1 MLIVK
6 EISKLEALIQK
17 EKKEGKKIGLVPT
30 MGALHEGHLS
40 LVKKAGEETD
50 YVVVSIFVNP
60 TQFNDLNDL
69 EKYPR
74 KEDQDLKLLE
84 KTSCNIVFTPEVKTM
99 YPEPDT
105 RNFDFGK
112 LGEVMEGAFRTGHF
126 NGVAQIVSRLFS
138 IVKPDVAFF
147 GMKDFQQIAII
158 RSMVKQLK
166 LPVEIVSCPVIRDN
180 DGLAKSSRN
189 ERLTKEQRENAPW
202 IYHVLKEAQSKV
214 QTMTVP
220 ELKDWVVSEI
230 NKNSGLKTQ
239 YFEVVDSETLMPVE
253 NWNQTK
259 DRTGCV
265 AVFCGDIRL
274 IDDITL

>member
-50 YVVVSIFVNP
+50 YVVVSIFLNP
-60 TQFNDLNDL
+60 TQFNDPNDL
-69 EKYPR
+69 KKYPR
-74 KEDQDLKLLE
+74 NLGNDLKLLE
-84 KTSCNIVFTPEVKTM
+84 TSSCSVVFTPEVKTM

-105 RNFDFGK
+105 RHFDFGK
-112 LGEVMEGAFRTGHF
+112 LGKVMEGAFRTGHF
-126 NGVAQIVSRLFS
+126 NGVAQIVSKLFT

-147 GMKDFQQIAII
+147 GMKDFQQVAII
-158 RSMVKQLK
+158 RSMVKQLD
-166 LPVEIVSCPVIRDN
+166 LPVKIVSCPVVRDN

-189 ERLTKEQRENAPW
+189 VRLSKEQRENAPW
-202 IYHVLKEAQSKV
+202 IYHVLKEARKKV
-214 QTMTVP
+214 QKMSVQ
-220 ELKDWVVSEI
+220 ELKDWVITEI
-230 NKNSGLKTQ
+230 NKNLCLHTQ
-239 YFEVVDSETLMPVE
+239 YFEIVDSNTLMPVE
-253 NWNQTK
+253 SWNQTK
-259 DRTGCV
+259 DITGCV

>member
-6 EISKLEALIQK
+6 EISKLEAFIQK
-17 EKKEGKKIGLVPT
+17 EKNEGKKIGLVPT

-60 TQFNDLNDL
+60 TQFNDPNDL
-69 EKYPR
+69 KKYPR
-74 KEDQDLKLLE
+74 KVDQDLKLLE
-84 KTSCNIVFTPEVKTM
+84 TSSCQIVFIPEIKTM

-105 RNFDFGK
+105 RHFDFGM

-126 NGVAQIVSRLFS
+126 NGVAQIVSKLFA
-138 IVKPDVAFF
+138 IVKPDIAFF

-166 LPVEIVSCPVIRDN
+166 LPVKIVSCPVVRDS

-189 ERLTKEQRENAPW
+189 VRLSKEQRESAPW
-202 IYHVLKEAQSKV
+202 IYKVLKEARSKV
-214 QTMTVP
+214 SIMNVQ
-220 ELKDWVVSEI
+220 ELKSWVESEI
-230 NKNSGLKTQ
+230 NKNLYLKTQ
-239 YFEVVDSETLMPVE
+239 YFEIVDSETLMPVE
-253 NWNQTK
+253 TWNQTN

-274 IDDITL
+274 IDEITL

>member
-253 NWNQTK
+253 NWNKTK

>member
-6 EISKLEALIQK
+6 EISELEALIQK

-40 LVKKAGEETD
+40 LVEKAGEETD
-50 YVVVSIFVNP
+50 YVVVSIFLNP
-60 TQFNDLNDL
+60 TQFNDPNDL
-69 EKYPR
+69 KKYPR
-74 KEDQDLKLLE
+74 NLGNDLKLLE
-84 KTSCNIVFTPEVKTM
+84 TSSCNVVFTPEVNTM

-112 LGEVMEGAFRTGHF
+112 LGKVMEGAFRTGHF
-126 NGVAQIVSRLFS
+126 NGVAQIVSKLFT
-138 IVKPDVAFF
+138 IVKPDMAFF
-147 GMKDFQQIAII
+147 GMKDFQQVAII
-158 RSMVKQLK
+158 RSMVKQLDLSVK
-166 LPVEIVSCPVIRDN
+166 IVSCPVVRDN

-189 ERLTKEQRENAPW
+189 VRLSKEQRKNAPW
-202 IYHVLKEAQSKV
+202 IYHVLKEARKKV
-214 QTMTVP
+214 QKMSVQ
-220 ELKDWVVSEI
+220 ELKDWVITEI
-230 NKNSGLKTQ
+230 NKNLYLHTQ
-239 YFEVVDSETLMPVE
+239 YFEIVDNKTLMPIE

-259 DRTGCV
+259 DITGCV

>member
-6 EISKLEALIQK
+6 EISELEAFIQK

-40 LVKKAGEETD
+40 LVKKAGED
-50 YVVVSIFVNP
+50 SDCVVVSIFVNP
-60 TQFNDLNDL
+60 TQFNDPNDL
-69 EKYPR
+69 KKYPR
-74 KEDQDLKLLE
+74 KVDQDIKLLE
-84 KTSCNIVFTPEVKTM
+84 TSSCKIVFIPEVKTM

-105 RNFDFGK
+105 RHFDFGR
-112 LGEVMEGAFRTGHF
+112 LGEIMEGAYRKGHF
-126 NGVAQIVSRLFS
+126 NGVAQIVSKLFS
-138 IVKPDVAFF
+138 IVKPDIAFF

-166 LPVEIVSCPVIRDN
+166 LPVEIVSCPVVRES

-189 ERLTKEQRENAPW
+189 VRLSKEQRENAPW
-202 IYHVLKEAQSKV
+202 IYKVLKEARNKV
-214 QTMTVP
+214 STMTVP
-220 ELKDWVVSEI
+220 ELKSWVESEI
-230 NKNSGLKTQ
+230 NKNSYLKTQ
-239 YFEVVDSETLMPVE
+239 YFEIVDSKTLMPVE
-253 NWNQTK
+253 SWDQTN

-274 IDDITL
+274 IDEITL

>member
-6 EISKLEALIQK
+6 EISKLEFLIQK

-50 YVVVSIFVNP
+50 YVVVSIFLNP
-60 TQFNDLNDL
+60 TQFNDPNDL
-69 EKYPR
+69 KKYPR
-74 KEDQDLKLLE
+74 NLDNDLKLLE
-84 KTSCNIVFTPEVKTM
+84 ASSCQVVFTPEVKTM

-105 RNFDFGK
+105 RHFEFGK
-112 LGEVMEGAFRTGHF
+112 LGKVMEGAFRTGHF
-126 NGVAQIVSRLFS
+126 NGVAQIVSKLFA

-158 RSMVKQLK
+158 KSMVKQLN
-166 LPVEIVSCPVIRDN
+166 LPVKIVSCPVIRDN

-189 ERLTKEQRENAPW
+189 VRLSKEQRKNAPW
-202 IYHVLKEAQSKV
+202 IYHVLKEAVSKV
-214 QTMTVP
+214 STMNVK
-220 ELKDWVVSEI
+220 ELKCWVEAEI
-230 NKNSGLKTQ
+230 NKNPDLKTQ
-239 YFEVVDSETLMPVE
+239 YFEVVDSETLMPVD

-259 DRTGCV
+259 NITGCV

-274 IDDITL
+274 IDEIIL

>member
-6 EISKLEALIQK
+6 EISELEAFIQK

-40 LVKKAGEETD
+40 LVKKAGED
-50 YVVVSIFVNP
+50 SDCVVVSIFVNP
-60 TQFNDLNDL
+60 TQFNDPNDL
-69 EKYPR
+69 KKYPR
-74 KEDQDLKLLE
+74 KVDQDIKLLE
-84 KTSCNIVFTPEVKTM
+84 TSSCKIVFIPEVKTM

-105 RNFDFGK
+105 RHFDFGR
-112 LGEVMEGAFRTGHF
+112 LGEIMEGAYRKGHF
-126 NGVAQIVSRLFS
+126 NGVAQIVSKLFS
-138 IVKPDVAFF
+138 IVKPDIAFF

-166 LPVEIVSCPVIRDN
+166 LPVEIVSCPVVRES

-189 ERLTKEQRENAPW
+189 VRLSKEQRENAPW
-202 IYHVLKEAQSKV
+202 IYKVLKEARDKV
-214 QTMTVP
+214 STMTVP
-220 ELKDWVVSEI
+220 ELKSWVESEI
-230 NKNSGLKTQ
+230 NKNSYLKTQ
-239 YFEVVDSETLMPVE
+239 YFEIVESKTLMPVE
-253 NWNQTK
+253 SWDQTN

-274 IDDITL
+274 IDEITL

>member
-60 TQFNDLNDL
+60 TQFNDSNDL
-69 EKYPR
+69 KKYPR
-74 KEDQDLKLLE
+74 KVDQDLKLLE
-84 KTSCNIVFTPEVKTM
+84 TSSCQIVFIPEVKTM

-105 RNFDFGK
+105 RHFDFGL

-166 LPVEIVSCPVIRDN
+166 LPVKIVSCPVVRDS

-189 ERLTKEQRENAPW
+189 VRLSKEQRGNVPW
-202 IYHVLKEAQSKV
+202 IYHVLKEARNKV

-239 YFEVVDSETLMPVE
+239 YFEVVNSETLMPVE